1 MTALLLA
8 RALAGDTFLAIV
20 SGVAFATILAV
31 VAGLTIGASTSFAHD
46 FWANAIHQGAERKPG
61 ETVLVAR
68 CAAIAVG
75 IIAILLAIAMG
86 PNSNAVILATMGM
99 AVAASSNFPVIVL
112 SIYWRRFNTTGAV
125 AGMTVGLL
133 ASVGLILAGPS
144 FTGIDPEGVVG
155 AAHHLFQANPWF
167 PLENPGIVSVPLGFA
182 AAIIGTML
190 TSEPSAQAKFN
201 ELNVRAQTGLGA
213 EKATQH

>member
-1 MTALLLA
+1 MTSVIGVGATVLVGPDYIVTHGGTNMTALLLA

-75 IIAILLAIAMG
+75 IIAIILAIAMG

-99 AVAASSNFPVIVL
+99 AVAASANFPVIAL
-112 SIYWRRFNTTGAV
+112 SIYWRRFNTAGA
-125 AGMTVGLL
+125 
-133 ASVGLILAGPS
+133 LAGIP
-144 FTGIDPEGVVG
+144 
-155 AAHHLFQANPWF
+155 
-167 PLENPGIVSVPLGFA
+167 
-182 AAIIGTML
+182 
-190 TSEPSAQAKFN
+190 
-201 ELNVRAQTGLGA
+201 GLG
-213 EKATQH
+213 